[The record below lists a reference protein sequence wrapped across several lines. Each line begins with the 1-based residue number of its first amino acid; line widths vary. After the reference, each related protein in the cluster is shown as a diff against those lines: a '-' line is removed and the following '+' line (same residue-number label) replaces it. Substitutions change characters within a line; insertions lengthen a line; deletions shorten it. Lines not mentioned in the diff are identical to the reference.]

1 MTTDRRPGGA
11 GWLEGVR
18 RTDAFECTALTA
30 KQKSNAGMPGLK
42 SGFAYVLC

>member
-1 MTTDRRPGGA
+1 MVTDQRPEGA

-18 RTDAFECTALTA
+18 RSGAFACTALTA
-30 KQKSNAGMPGLK
+30 NEKSNAGIPGLK